1 MYGGIT
7 MEENKDL
14 TFEQAMTKLEEIVHK
29 LEEEDVPLEK
39 AIDYYQEGMKL
50 SKLCDDILQNAQEKM
65 ANIIKEDGDT
75 VPFDL
80 QED

>member
-1 MYGGIT
+1 
-7 MEENKDL
+7 MEENKEL
-14 TFEQAMTKLEEIVHK
+14 TFEQAITKLEEIVNK

-39 AIDYYQEGMKL
+39 AINYYQEGMKL
-50 SKLCDDILQNAQEKM
+50 SKICDDILKNAQEKM
-65 ANIIKEDGDT
+65 VNILNDNGDS

>member
-1 MYGGIT
+1 MK
-7 MEENKDL
+7 ENKNL

>member
-1 MYGGIT
+1 
-7 MEENKDL
+7 MEVNKEL
-14 TFEQAMTKLEEIVHK
+14 TFEQAITKLEEIVNK

-39 AIDYYQEGMKL
+39 AMNYYQEGMKL
-50 SKLCDDILQNAQEKM
+50 SKICDDILKNAQEKM
-65 ANIIKEDGDT
+65 VNILNDNGDS

>member
-1 MYGGIT
+1 MT
-7 MEENKDL
+7 MEENKNL

>member
-1 MYGGIT
+1 
-7 MEENKDL
+7 MEENKEL
-14 TFEQAMTKLEEIVHK
+14 TFEQAITKLEEIVNK

-39 AIDYYQEGMKL
+39 AMNYYQEGMKL
-50 SKLCDDILQNAQEKM
+50 SKICDDILKKAQEKM
-65 ANIIKEDGDT
+65 VNILNDNGDS

>member
-1 MYGGIT
+1 MG
-7 MEENKDL
+7 ENKDL

>member
-1 MYGGIT
+1 
-7 MEENKDL
+7 MEENKEL
-14 TFEQAMTKLEEIVHK
+14 TFEQAITKLEEIVNK

-39 AIDYYQEGMKL
+39 AMNYYQEGMKL
-50 SKLCDDILQNAQEKM
+50 SKICDDILKNAQEKM
-65 ANIIKEDGDT
+65 VNILNDNGDS

>member
-1 MYGGIT
+1 